1 MNKKYPNAISRE
13 KQREARGYKGGGWG
27 LGAECTKLR
36 LQIRRKKRYFLK
48 RGFTYHESKY
58 NRS

>member
-1 MNKKYPNAISRE
+1 MQMFTGKIKE
-13 KQREARGYKGGGWG
+13 KQGDTREADGDLRRRE
-27 LGAECTKLR
+27 GAECTKLR